1 MRLWL
6 LTLLLAA
13 APAAAAN
20 TATTLP
26 AQPLIERTRDAQHL
40 NFDLVFANDGDARW
54 N

>member
-13 APAAAAN
+13 APLAAAP

-40 NFDLVFANDGDARW
+40 NFDLVFATTATRPW